1 MLHCRV
7 RATSTWRPAMNSRL
21 PHGESGNSSSEAAAR
36 ARNRRWSR
44 IAADIA
50 QPIAALIIFV
60 LLWELV
66 CRAFNVP
73 AYLVP
78 APSAIWTDTWKLMGQ
93 VSMHAMATTQT
104 TLLGFFASLV
114 VSLPLAILLTAS
126 PTVANTVYPFLV
138 LTQSIPKVALAPIL
152 VVIFGS
158 NELPRVVVTVL
169 VAFFPL
175 VLSIAAGITSVPPE
189 LIELGRA
196 CRASR
201 WRELWRIRLP
211 YAVPFIFSGLKA
223 AITLSVV
230 GAVVGEFVNADRGLG
245 YLIVTSTAFFNV
257 PLAWGPLVLLSLLG
271 IILFQA
277 LVIIEQVFFPW
288 SVDADKQAV

>member
-1 MLHCRV
+1 M
-7 RATSTWRPAMNSRL
+7 PARRSL
-21 PHGESGNSSSEAAAR
+21 WR
-36 ARNRRWSR
+36 ARWVS
-44 IAADIA
+44 DIA
-50 QPIAALIIFV
+50 QPLGALVIFV
-60 LLWELV
+60 VLWELG
-66 CRAFNVP
+66 CRVFAVP

-78 APSAIWTDTWKLMGQ
+78 APSAIWTDTVKLAGP
-93 VSMHAMATTQT
+93 VAMHTLATTET
-104 TLLGFFASLV
+104 VLLGFLASLI
-114 VSLPLAILLTAS
+114 VSLPLAVLLTAS
-126 PTVANTVYPFLV
+126 PLVANAVYPLLV

-158 NELPRVVVTVL
+158 NALPRIVVTFL

-196 CRASR
+196 CKASR

-211 YAVPFIFSGLKA
+211 YAVPFVFSGLKA

-257 PLAWGPLVLLSLLG
+257 PLAWGALVLLSLLG

-288 SVDADKQAV
+288 AVDADKQTL

>member
-1 MLHCRV
+1 MNSKTPLGASGSSSSAVAV
-7 RATSTWRPAMNSRL
+7 RA
-21 PHGESGNSSSEAAAR
+21 GNT
-36 ARNRRWSR
+36 RRWSR
-44 IAADIA
+44 ITADIA
-50 QPIAALIIFV
+50 QPVAALIVFV
-60 LLWELV
+60 LLWELI
-66 CRAFNVP
+66 CRVFSVP
-73 AYLVP
+73 AFLVP
-78 APSAIWTDTWKLMGQ
+78 APSAIWTDTWKLAGQ
-93 VSMHAMATTQT
+93 VSMHTLATTQT
-104 TLLGFFASLV
+104 TLLGFLASLI

-126 PTVANTVYPFLV
+126 PVIANTVYPLLV

-158 NELPRVVVTVL
+158 NELPRVVVTFL

-211 YAVPFIFSGLKA
+211 YAVPFVFSGLKA

-230 GAVVGEFVNADRGLG
+230 GAVVGEFVNADKGLG
-245 YLIVTSTAFFNV
+245 YLIVTSTAFFQV
-257 PLAWGPLVLLSLLG
+257 PLAWGALVLLSLLG
-271 IILFQA
+271 IVLFQA
-277 LVIIEQVFFPW
+277 VVIVEQVFFPW
-288 SVDADKQAV
+288 AVDADKQAV

>member
-1 MLHCRV
+1 MPQSGSESLSSAV
-7 RATSTWRPAMNSRL
+7 ALPAGGSKKHWSRL
-21 PHGESGNSSSEAAAR
+21 
-36 ARNRRWSR
+36 
-44 IAADIA
+44 AADIA
-50 QPIAALIIFV
+50 QPVGALVGFV
-60 LLWELV
+60 ALWELV
-66 CRAFNVP
+66 CRGFGIP
-73 AYLVP
+73 AYLAP
-78 APSAIWTDTWKLMGQ
+78 APSAIWTDTAKLAGP
-93 VSMHAMATTQT
+93 VVLHTLATTQT
-104 TLLGFFASLV
+104 VLLGFAASV
-114 VSLPLAILLTAS
+114 VISLPLAVLITS
-126 PTVANTVYPFLV
+126 SRIIANAIYPLLV

-158 NELPRVVVTVL
+158 NEMPRVVVTFL

-211 YAVPFIFSGLKA
+211 YAVPFVFSGLKA

-230 GAVVGEFVNADRGLG
+230 GEFVNADKGLG
-245 YLIVTSTAFFNV
+245 YLIVTSTAFFQV
-257 PLAWGPLVLLSLLG
+257 PLAWGALVLLSLLG

-277 LVIIEQVFFPW
+277 VVIVEHVFFPW
-288 SVDADKQAV
+288 AVDADKQAA

>member
-1 MLHCRV
+1 MPAPAKLHPL
-7 RATSTWRPAMNSRL
+7 APWAS
-21 PHGESGNSSSEAAAR
+21 
-36 ARNRRWSR
+36 
-44 IAADIA
+44 DIA
-50 QPIAALIIFV
+50 QPLGALVVFV
-60 LLWELV
+60 VAWELI
-66 CRAFNVP
+66 CRVFHVP

-78 APSAIWTDTWKLMGQ
+78 APSAIWTDTAELSGP
-93 VSMHAMATTQT
+93 VAMHTLATTET
-104 TLLGFFASLV
+104 VLLGFLASVV
-114 VSLPLAILLTAS
+114 VSLPLAVLITSSPMMANAIYPLL
-126 PTVANTVYPFLV
+126 VV
-138 LTQSIPKVALAPIL
+138 TQSIPKVALAPIL

-158 NELPRVVVTVL
+158 NELPRVVVTFL

-211 YAVPFIFSGLKA
+211 YAVPFVFSGLKA

-245 YLIVTSTAFFNV
+245 YLIVTSTAFFRV
-257 PLAWGPLVLLSLLG
+257 PLAWGALVLLSLLG
-271 IILFQA
+271 IVLFQII
-277 LVIIEQVFFPW
+277 VIVERVFFPW
-288 SVDADKQAV
+288 AIDADKQTL

>member
-1 MLHCRV
+1 MPPGG
-7 RATSTWRPAMNSRL
+7 SE
-21 PHGESGNSSSEAAAR
+21 GSSSAAA
-36 ARNRRWSR
+36 APAPRNIRWSR
-44 IAADIA
+44 LAADIG
-50 QPIAALIIFV
+50 QPVAALVFFV
-60 LLWELV
+60 VLWELI
-66 CRAFNVP
+66 CRFFGVP

-78 APSAIWTDTWKLMGQ
+78 APSAIWTDTLKLIGP
-93 VSMHAMATTQT
+93 VSVHTLATTQT
-104 TLLGFFASLV
+104 VLLGFLASLII
-114 VSLPLAILLTAS
+114 SLPLAILITAS
-126 PTVANTVYPFLV
+126 PAIANTVYPLLV

-158 NELPRVVVTVL
+158 NELPRVVVTFL

-175 VLSIAAGITSVPPE
+175 VLSIAAGITAVPPE

-245 YLIVTSTAFFNV
+245 YLIVTSTAFFQV
-257 PLAWGPLVLLSLLG
+257 PLAWGALVLLSLLG

-277 LVIIEQVFFPW
+277 VVIVEQVFFPW
-288 SVDADKQAV
+288 AVDTDKQTV